1 MRKLA
6 LVAIGWVF
14 ALTSWAQ
21 APSPSTPTGLQAIPP
36 LTSRVIDQTQ
46 TLSETEMSG
55 LQAQLKTIEE
65 TQSAQIVV
73 LMMATTQP
81 EDIFSYSN
89 RVANAWKIGRKDV
102 GGGVLIVV
110 AKNDHKLRIEI
121 AKSLEGAI
129 PDLAASDI
137 IENNIAPAFKQ
148 GQYGQG
154 LQAGI
159 TQISARIAGDASSAP
174 VSKTDPASMQLG
186 DVSPNLFALIGI
198 VILFLLAI
206 RFFGFGN
213 TMLILMSMS
222 RSGGAGYNS
231 GGGGGGF
238 SSGGGGNFGGGGAS
252 GNW

>member
-6 LVAIGWVF
+6 LVAIGWVL
-14 ALTSWAQ
+14 AITSWAQ
-21 APSPSTPTGLQAIPP
+21 VPAPVASTSLQAIPA
-36 LTSRVIDQTQ
+36 LASRAIDQTQ

-55 LQAQLKTIEE
+55 LQAQLKTIED
-65 TQSAQIVV
+65 TQGAQVVV
-73 LMMATTQP
+73 LMIATTQP

-102 GGGVLIVV
+102 GDGVLIVV
-110 AKNDHKLRIEI
+110 AKNDRKLRIEI
-121 AKSLEGAI
+121 AKSLEGTI

-137 IENNIAPAFKQ
+137 IANSITPLFKQ

-159 TQISARIAGDASSAP
+159 AKISARIAGDANSTP
-174 VSKTDPASMQLG
+174 VSKTDATSMQLG
-186 DVSPNLFALIGI
+186 DASPNLFGLIGI
-198 VILFLLAI
+198 IILFLLAI

-222 RSGGAGYNS
+222 RSGGGYS
-231 GGGGGGF
+231 SGGGGGF

>member
-6 LVAIGWVF
+6 LVAISWIVV
-14 ALTSWAQ
+14 ALSWAQ
-21 APSPSTPTGLQAIPP
+21 TPAATSALQAIPA

-46 TLSETEMSG
+46 TLSETEISA
-55 LQAQLKTIEE
+55 LQAQLKTVED
-65 TQSAQIVV
+65 TQGAQVVV
-73 LMMATTQP
+73 LMVVSTQP

-102 GGGVLIVV
+102 GDGVLIVV
-110 AKNDHKLRIEI
+110 AKNDRKLRVEI

-129 PDLAASDI
+129 PDLSASDI
-137 IENNIAPAFKQ
+137 INNAITPAFKQ

-154 LQAGI
+154 LQVGVA
-159 TQISARIAGDASSAP
+159 QISARIAGDASSTP
-174 VSKTDPASMQLG
+174 VSKTDQTSMQLA
-186 DVSPNLFALIGI
+186 DASPNLFALIGI

-206 RFFGFGN
+206 RFLGFGN

-222 RSGGAGYNS
+222 RSGGGGYNS
-231 GGGGGGF
+231 GGGGGGGF

>member
-6 LVAIGWVF
+6 LVAIGWVL
-14 ALTSWAQ
+14 ALAAWAQ
-21 APSPSTPTGLQAIPP
+21 APSNSNPLQAIPA

-46 TLSETEMSG
+46 TLSTSDVASLE
-55 LQAQLKTIEE
+55 AQLKTIED
-65 TQSAQIVV
+65 TQGAQVVV
-73 LMMATTQP
+73 LMIATTQP

-89 RVANAWKIGRKDV
+89 RVANAWKIGRKEAGD
-102 GGGVLIVV
+102 GVLIVI
-110 AKNDHKLRIEI
+110 AKSDRTLRLEI
-121 AKSLEGAI
+121 AKSLEGTI

-137 IENNIAPAFKQ
+137 IASDITPAFKQ
-148 GQYGQG
+148 GQYVQG

-159 TQISARIAGDASSAP
+159 SKISARIARDTNSTP

-186 DVSPNLFALIGI
+186 DASPNLFGLIGI

-213 TMLILMSMS
+213 TMLILMSIS
-222 RSGGAGYNS
+222 RGGGGSYNS
-231 GGGGGGF
+231 SGGGGGF

>member
-6 LVAIGWVF
+6 LVATGWVL
-14 ALTSWAQ
+14 AIASWAQ
-21 APSPSTPTGLQAIPP
+21 ATAPNTALQAIPV
-36 LTSRVIDQTQ
+36 LASRVIDQTQ
-46 TLSETEMSG
+46 TLSEIEMRG
-55 LQAQLKTIEE
+55 LQAQLKTIED
-65 TQSAQIVV
+65 TQGAQVVV
-73 LMMATTQP
+73 LMIATTQP

-89 RVANAWKIGRKDV
+89 RVANTWKIGRKDV
-102 GGGVLIVV
+102 GDGILIVV
-110 AKNDHKLRIEI
+110 AKNDRKLRIEI
-121 AKSLEGAI
+121 AKSLEGSI

-137 IENNIAPAFKQ
+137 ITNAITPAFKQ

-159 TQISARIAGDASSAP
+159 AQISARIAGDAGSAP
-174 VSKTDPASMQLG
+174 VSKIDPASMQLG
-186 DVSPNLFALIGI
+186 DASPNLFALIGI

-222 RSGGAGYNS
+222 RSSGSGYNS
-231 GGGGGGF
+231 GGGSGGF